1 MDIAAVTESSAQEA
15 PTKPEMRGILW
26 LASCLKSG
34 NTWTKQGIAILELSA
49 FTVVHAPVSLVGIGS
64 GLSVFVSRV
73 YAGHRRRHPF
83 TRHAGCGNRRALYI
97 SLRRHAALAFS
108 SRQVLAA
115 FAGSI
120 CAIA

>member
-1 MDIAAVTESSAQEA
+1 
-15 PTKPEMRGILW
+15 MRGILW

-64 GLSVFVSRV
+64 GLSVFVSRG

-97 SLRRHAALAFS
+97 SLRRHAALAFFI
-108 SRQVLAA
+108 AA
-115 FAGSI
+115 GVGGVRRLHLRDCLKRRILHGDAL
-120 CAIA
+120 